1 MTVDDLRLLLKNK
14 PGDMKVLLGY
24 LDSEDGNQ
32 FFELKNVSQANRTDI
47 EYVYGDYYSESSSPQ
62 RKHTKTEEKVLI
74 LYDKNRIHFEVFEP
88 CIVKS

>member
-14 PGDMKVLLGY
+14 PGDMKVLLGF

-32 FFELKNVSQANRTDI
+32 FFELKNMSQANLSHIGYD
-47 EYVYGDYYSESSSPQ
+47 YGDYYSESSSPR

-74 LYDKNRIHFEVFEP
+74 LYDKNHILECFEP
-88 CIVKS
+88 FIVIS